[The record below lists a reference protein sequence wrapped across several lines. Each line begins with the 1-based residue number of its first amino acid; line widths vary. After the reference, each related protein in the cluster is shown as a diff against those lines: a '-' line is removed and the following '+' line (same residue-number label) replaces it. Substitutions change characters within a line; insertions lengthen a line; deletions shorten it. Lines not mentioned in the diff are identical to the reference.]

1 MNKTKFTHRTVFRF
15 RRYCRRAYAV
25 FNSLKREVTIG
36 RLATYI
42 ADRQLHKS
50 VALCAVAL
58 SLPLCEEAMAQ
69 SGDETGA
76 VTLPEVRV
84 VLSTDTLAGNP
95 YPAAVLTANDFQ
107 NTSVRSVGELLALL
121 PGLDL
126 RSRGANDVQ
135 GDLSVNGGTFDQMVV
150 LLNGINITD
159 AQTGHHNLDMP
170 IDISMVERV
179 ELLTP
184 SQLMARGIVSFCG
197 AVNIVVSD
205 AYCDRLLA
213 EVSGGSHGT
222 AKASVLGTKTLG
234 AWATTVAASYNRSD
248 GYMRNTDYRHGSL
261 FLQATR
267 HSQQSDWRLQ
277 MGGQVKNFGSQAFY
291 STSYPDQYEATRT
304 FTASASNVSRWGR
317 VRLESDL
324 YTRLHSDRFELFRQD
339 YAEPPEWYSGHNRHL
354 SDVSGLRSRMLYQ
367 MGNSALSAGAELRH
381 EGIVSNVL
389 GESLSEPWHLFGN
402 EYPKSASRLAASAFA
417 GYHFAKN
424 GWQAAANV
432 LAMHSSVFGFNWGF
446 SADAA
451 YKFSRTT
458 RLRAALAR
466 TYRMPSFTDLYYQSV
481 NQVANPDLNG
491 EKAWSGELELRYS
504 GHKATAS
511 AMVFYRSG
519 TDIIDWVRNPDEE
532 VWYSMNHTSVDA
544 FGADFA
550 ANYTP
555 RGFVHALGCGY
566 SYCGIAQDAGEMI
579 SGSVLDYL
587 RHKALAYIV
596 FAPTE
601 KLRLKIDATYRY
613 RQGHYVAD
621 DGKVCDY
628 GGVMLLN
635 AKLEYCIKTVTLFAE
650 GHNLA
655 NSSYRDHGG
664 VPQPGIMFFAGA
676 RVGLGNK

>member
-1 MNKTKFTHRTVFRF
+1 MNKTTFTHRTAFRF

-50 VALCAVAL
+50 VALCAVVMSL
-58 SLPLCEEAMAQ
+58 SLCEEAMAQ

-95 YPAAVLTANDFQ
+95 YPAAVLTADDFR

-150 LLNGINITD
+150 LLNGINLTD

-170 IDISMVERV
+170 IDIAMVERV
-179 ELLTP
+179 ELLTS

-213 EVSGGSHGT
+213 EVSGGSYGT

-234 AWATTVAASYNRSD
+234 PWATTVAASYNRSD

-261 FLQATR
+261 FLQASR
-267 HSQQSDWRLQ
+267 HSRSSDWRLQ

-291 STSYPDQYEATRT
+291 STTYPDQYEATRT

-324 YTRLHSDRFELFRQD
+324 YTRLHADRFELFRQG
-339 YAEPPEWYSGHNRHL
+339 YAEPPEWYGGHNRHL
-354 SDVSGLRSRMLYQ
+354 SDVSGLRSRMQYS
-367 MGNSALSAGAELRH
+367 MGHSALSAGAELRH

-389 GESLSEPWHLFGN
+389 GDSLSEPWRLFGN
-402 EYPKSASRLAASAFA
+402 EYPKFASRLAASAFA
-417 GYHFAKN
+417 GYQFAKN

-432 LAMHSSVFGFNWGF
+432 LAMHSDAFGFNWGL

-451 YKFSRTT
+451 YKFGRTT

-481 NQVANPDLNG
+481 NQVANPDLKG
-491 EKAWSGELELRYS
+491 EKAWSGEVELRYS
-504 GHKATAS
+504 DRKATAS
-511 AMVFYRSG
+511 AMLFYRSG

-532 VWYSMNHTSVDA
+532 VWYSMNHTAVDA

-550 ANYTP
+550 ASYTP
-555 RGFVHALGCGY
+555 GGFVHALGCGY
-566 SYCGIAQDAGEMI
+566 SYCDIAQDAGEMI

-596 FAPTE
+596 LAPME

-621 DGKVCDY
+621 DGSVCDY
-628 GGVMLLN
+628 GGVLLLN
-635 AKLEYCIKTVTLFAE
+635 ARAEYVVKAVTFFAE

-655 NSSYRDHGG
+655 NTPYRDHGG
-664 VPQPGIMFFAGA
+664 VPQPGIMLYAGV